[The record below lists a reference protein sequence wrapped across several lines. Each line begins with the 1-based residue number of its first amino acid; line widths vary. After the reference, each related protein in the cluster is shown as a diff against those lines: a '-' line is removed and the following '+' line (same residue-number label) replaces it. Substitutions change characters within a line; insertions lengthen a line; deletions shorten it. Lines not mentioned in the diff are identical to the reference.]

1 MITPS
6 QTIGPFFSH
15 ALAWPGGEYVVPKE
29 TQGGQWIR
37 GVVRDGNGDPVPDA
51 MIETWQ
57 AEGFGRCLTDTD
69 GHWGV
74 YTVPPAGGGF
84 IAVSVFARG
93 LLRRLVTR
101 IYSPVSR
108 FDIVLQGD
116 GETTFYEY

>member
-1 MITPS
+1 
-6 QTIGPFFSH
+6 
-15 ALAWPGGEYVVPKE
+15 
-29 TQGGQWIR
+29 
-37 GVVRDGNGDPVPDA
+37 VVRDGNGDPVPDA

-57 AEGFGRCLTDTD
+57 AEGFGRCLTEAD

-74 YTVPPAGGGF
+74 YTVPPASGGF

-101 IYSPVSR
+101 IYFPVSK

-116 GETTFYEY
+116 GETTFYEF